1 MPYYF
6 VRGQQDVVSSSYK
19 TAAQVQASA
28 AATRRGKVTEIN
40 LGTLG
45 NPNATDTFLD
55 WDLSR
60 ITATGAGANTAWT
73 PTSRDPADGA
83 AQSGSGIN
91 ATAEATTI
99 TSNSSLFREG
109 MNQRNTLRWVAP
121 QESQAIIWP
130 ATSGSGLILRVLSST
145 YITTASGT
153 IDFME

>member
-19 TAAQVQASA
+19 TVAQVQASA
-28 AATRRGKVTEIN
+28 APTRRGKVMEIN
-40 LGTLG
+40 LGALA
-45 NPNATDTFLD
+45 NPNSTDTYLD
-55 WDLSR
+55 YDLSR

-91 ATAEATTI
+91 ATAEATAI
-99 TSNSSLFREG
+99 TSNSSLGRWG

-121 QESQAIIWP
+121 QESQGIIWP
-130 ATSGSGLILRVLSST
+130 ATSGSGLILRVTSAT
-145 YITTASGT
+145 FTATVSGT